1 MRRTTD
7 RIAEK
12 KLKKRGV
19 IAWLKSKVGHATTET
34 VIMIPVFVAIWGGI
48 WYTHGRYRKAINMA
62 QFSRSHVWAHSF
74 EGCEG
79 SPGSGTSISDRADN
93 RDGFV
98 DGAVGFL
105 VGSGILPGFQFDEIE
120 GRRNTSIERPAV
132 LGEGTVSMGHNL
144 VVLCNERT
152 QGDTGLFDA
161 AWGVFF

>member
-1 MRRTTD
+1 MKRATN
-7 RIAEK
+7 IPQK
-12 KLKKRGV
+12 KLRKPGLFG
-19 IAWLKSKVGHATTET
+19 WLKSKVGHATTET

-62 QFSRSHVWAHSF
+62 QFTRAHVWAHAF

-79 SPGSGTSISDRADN
+79 SPPGGGTSFSDRADN
-93 RDGFV
+93 RDGFIE
-98 DGAVGFL
+98 GAVGFI

-120 GRRNTSIERPAV
+120 ATRQTSIERPTV

-144 VVLCNERT
+144 VVLCNEQT
-152 QGDTGLFDA
+152 QADTGLFDA